1 MRINY
6 DNYTMP
12 ANYEAKEVF
21 IRQYNFETD
30 QFGSIDPEMHSSSF
44 RIGISTDD
52 ALVCQWT
59 VRPKQPMYPQSFLN
73 GLQALRNAWIDI
85 VQAIDDYNDIELG
98 AVMAKNYPFDESF
111 DDMFPAVKAWT
122 EGMLPQEMK

>member
-1 MRINY
+1 MRIDY
-6 DNYTMP
+6 YSPLASDYTSG
-12 ANYEAKEVF
+12 EVF
-21 IRQYNFETD
+21 LRQYNETETEIV
-30 QFGSIDPEMHSSSF
+30 FHSGTFSF
-44 RIGISTDD
+44 KKDGDYEDD
-52 ALVCQWT
+52 LICQWR